1 MKVKIWLRVAVASAF
16 AASAFAQAPGGGPPG
31 GGPPPE
37 MRAIFDAVNKA
48 CAEDRKTTCGGQEGR
63 EGMMC
68 LRANQDK
75 LSAGCKDAMSKLPQ
89 RPPGGGGPPRN

>member
-1 MKVKIWLRVAVASAF
+1 MNVKHCLLIAAFGALTASAVAQ
-16 AASAFAQAPGGGPPG
+16 AADGGPPPG

-37 MRAIFDAVNKA
+37 MRAAFEAVNKS
-48 CAEDRKTTCGGQEGR
+48 CAEDRNKLCDGKPGR

-75 LSAGCKDAMSKLPQ
+75 ASAPCKEALGKM
-89 RPPGGGGPPRN
+89 PPPPAGGPPRN